1 MSGIT
6 VYGAPWCPDCR
17 RTKAFLGEHRVA
29 YEWIDIDHDPEGER
43 RVLEINRGKRI
54 IPTVAFPD
62 GSTLAEPSDAEL
74 ALQLGLQ
81 LRAERSFY
89 DLIVI
94 GGGPTGLT
102 ASIYAAREGIDA
114 LVLDASA
121 LGGQAGVTER
131 IDNYPGFPEG
141 IKGTELAERIVEQAR
156 RYDVTLL
163 PAVGATGLRRDGD
176 YILIRTDQGDEYC
189 AHAALVATG
198 SSYRRL
204 GVPGEEDLIG
214 AGIHFCAT
222 CDGPFYRGADEL
234 LVIGG
239 GNSGLEEGLFLS
251 RFAERI
257 RVVEFM
263 PELKASAILQ
273 ERVRSDPRFTIHLNT
288 QVTAFERSPRGELA
302 AVRACDRGTGRE
314 LRFEPAAAFVFV
326 GLDPNTGFLNGHL
339 ETDPAGFIVTSP
351 TFETSMPGVFA
362 AGDVRSGSTKQLG
375 AAIGEGITAL
385 IHIRQ
390 HLERLGDVHEHEV
403 G

>member
-1 MSGIT
+1 MSAIT

-17 RTKAFLGEHRVA
+17 RSKTFLGEHRVA
-29 YEWIDIDHDPEGER
+29 YEWIDIDHDPDAER
-43 RVLEINRGKRI
+43 RVLELNDGKRI
-54 IPTVAFPD
+54 IPTIVFED
-62 GSTLAEPSDAEL
+62 GTLLVEPSDADL
-74 ALQLGLQ
+74 ARKLGLQ
-81 LRAERSFY
+81 LRAERSFF
-89 DLIVI
+89 DLIVV

-102 ASIYAAREGIDA
+102 ASMYAAREGIDA

-141 IKGTELAERIVEQAR
+141 IEGGELAARIVQQAR

-163 PAVGATGLRRDGD
+163 AAVGVTGIRREGD
-176 YILIRTDQGDEYC
+176 YILVETDQGDQYC
-189 AHAALVATG
+189 AHSALIATG

-222 CDGPFYRGADEL
+222 CDGPFYKGAEEL

-239 GNSGLEEGLFLS
+239 GNSALEEGMFLS

-257 RVVEFM
+257 RIVELA

-273 ERVRSDPRFTIHLNT
+273 DNVRSDPRFTVHVNT
-288 QVTAFERSPRGELA
+288 QVTAFERAGGKLA
-302 AVRACDRGTGRE
+302 SVRAVDRETGEE
-314 LRFEPAAAFVFV
+314 LVFEPAAAFVFV
-326 GLDPNTGFLNGHL
+326 GLDPNTGFLRGAL
-339 ETDPAGFIVTSP
+339 GTDPMGFVTTDP

-362 AGDVRSGSTKQLG
+362 AGDVRAGRTKQFG
-375 AAIGEGITAL
+375 AAIGEGVTAL

-390 HLERLGDVHEHEV
+390 YLERLGDVHEHEIA
-403 G
+403 